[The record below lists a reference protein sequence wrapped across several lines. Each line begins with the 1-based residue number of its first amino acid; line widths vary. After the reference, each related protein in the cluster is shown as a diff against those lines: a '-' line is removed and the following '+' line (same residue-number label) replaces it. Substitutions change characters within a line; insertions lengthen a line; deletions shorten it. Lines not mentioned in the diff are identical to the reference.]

1 MKLLQSEFN
10 FGYQVQAI
18 ELSQIKVDETRTVTE
33 SSPSWAIFSRQ
44 NQIALSIGLQGMKN
58 PVIIQEKDG
67 ELYFTASGARIQYAV
82 LNGYTHIDA
91 IVLNDSDKIRELMVE
106 QAKTE
111 VNYISSEYINEWWI
125 KDEEY

>member
-18 ELSQIKVDETRTVTE
+18 ELSQIKVDETQTVVE
-33 SSPSWAIFSRQ
+33 ASPSWAIFPRQ
-44 NQIALSIGLQGMKN
+44 HLMALSIGLQGMKN

-91 IVLNDSDKIRELMVE
+91 IVLNDLDEIRELMIE

-111 VNYISSEYINEWWI
+111 ANYISSEYIDEWWI
-125 KDEEY
+125 KDEED

>member
-91 IVLNDSDKIRELMVE
+91 IVLNDSDKIRELMIE

-125 KDEEY
+125 KDEED

>member
-18 ELSQIKVDETRTVTE
+18 ELSQIKVDETRTVVE
-33 SSPSWAIFSRQ
+33 ASPSWAIFSRQ

-91 IVLNDSDKIRELMVE
+91 IVLNDSDEIRELMIE

-125 KDEEY
+125 NGEED